1 MWDPFAQVIEQR
13 LFIWNGGVA
22 GFSVFIK
29 QLDLERQASSIES
42 VSAHLQGDA
51 IESLARDR
59 GHARPTGMGLAPHS
73 SALEHTAAHA
83 CK

>member
-42 VSAHLQGDA
+42 ASAHLQGDA
-51 IESLARDR
+51 IESLDVIGAMPDPPEW
-59 GHARPTGMGLAPHS
+59 APAPHS